1 MVFTGI
7 VWWYDTM
14 PARANLFFYPAGLLY
29 IWGMTYEFEID
40 FVDIRELNFTTPEER
55 KISLGNMV
63 WDNEACIKFPG
74 LTIIVMRRTL
84 IDETFSFLI
93 HHPNEDKFT
102 RHLIRGLIGN
112 ERPTVSGV
120 IVGFEETQIEL
131 TKILL
136 TEFGEKIWGSIK

>member
-1 MVFTGI
+1 
-7 VWWYDTM
+7 M

-40 FVDIRELNFTTPEER
+40 FVDIRELNFTTTEER
-55 KISLGNMV
+55 KREIRLGNMV
-63 WDNEACIKFPG
+63 WDNEAFIKFPE

-93 HHPNEDKFT
+93 HHPNEDKST
-102 RHLIRGLIGN
+102 RHLVRGPIGN
-112 ERPTVSGV
+112 ERTTVSGV

-136 TEFGEKIWGSIK
+136 TEFGEKIWVLVK